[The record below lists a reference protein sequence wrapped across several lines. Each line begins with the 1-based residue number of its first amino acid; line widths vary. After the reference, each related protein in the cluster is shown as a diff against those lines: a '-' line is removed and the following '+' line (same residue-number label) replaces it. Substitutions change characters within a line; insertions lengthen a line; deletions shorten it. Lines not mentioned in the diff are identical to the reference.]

1 MTATHSPI
9 LSAAGRLGAAR
20 RWGRAVDRTA
30 ATAAMRR
37 GFDASFVRQAIA
49 AAEEAGIVDPSP
61 EQIARSAASFRAA
74 HYAAMSLA
82 RARKA
87 AR

>member
-1 MTATHSPI
+1 
-9 LSAAGRLGAAR
+9 
-20 RWGRAVDRTA
+20 
-30 ATAAMRR
+30 MRR
-37 GFDASFVRQAIA
+37 GFEASFVRQAIA
-49 AAEEAGIVDPSP
+49 AAEQAGIVDPSP
-61 EQIARSAASFRAA
+61 EQIARSAASFRQA